1 MLKIRDFKVE
11 KEINGVLYGVAE
23 IMVDDASELS
33 TSSGNMVF
41 TGGSIGWAVNA
52 GDLYG
57 LNSEGSWVKQG

>member
-41 TGGSIGWAVNA
+41 TGGSITQREA
-52 GDLYG
+52 G
-57 LNSEGSWVKQG
+57 